1 MRHKTL
7 FSLIALCGS
16 TAAVAAIG
24 TPQTEPPLQNDIA
37 NEATP
42 APDDMTAP
50 ETMSNSTDVE
60 PSMEP
65 AEPADPTEDGSET
78 SPEPNAAYY

>member
-24 TPQTEPPLQNDIA
+24 TPQAAPPLQNDMA

-50 ETMSNSTDVE
+50 ETMSNTTDVE

-65 AEPADPTEDGSET
+65 AEPADPTADGTET
-78 SPEPNAAYY
+78 PPEPNATGY